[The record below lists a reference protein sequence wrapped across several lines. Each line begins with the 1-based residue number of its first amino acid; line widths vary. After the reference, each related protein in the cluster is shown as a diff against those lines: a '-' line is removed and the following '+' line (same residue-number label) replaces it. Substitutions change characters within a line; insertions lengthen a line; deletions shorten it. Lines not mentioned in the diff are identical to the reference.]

1 MAREFLVSRGAQ
13 LEIRDIRKNPEFV
26 RELVEDLQSQ
36 ATPTVVI
43 GQRVIIGFDP
53 QAYDIALG
61 TSPS

>member
-1 MAREFLVSRGAQ
+1 VAREFLVSRGAQ

>member
-1 MAREFLVSRGAQ
+1 
-13 LEIRDIRKNPEFV
+13 
-26 RELVEDLQSQ
+26 VEDLQSQ

-61 TSPS
+61 TTPS

>member
-1 MAREFLVSRGAQ
+1 MSRGAQ